1 MLEIT
6 FDIPTIK
13 QLYSELNRCFGFT
26 YDDIS
31 YELGQVYANKV
42 PHLTPEE
49 KELAKQCKSEDSW
62 GVNSVKFALLTQDNI
77 YIKVTDDFPNYLN
90 SIEKLCNNYN
100 IGELENGEIVSF
112 ILLFMAAIFN
122 RDLNYLLDDTE
133 YANVQDD
140 FNKYTYKVRPDML
153 KLYIGLYQKKRQIND
168 KLKISIQGNSPTEL
182 ENYECWFE
190 EMLKSYLN
198 QYLGVDNKDEAQ
210 SELDT
215 LYSDKQGRKTDNFYL
230 NYIFTSIYLFV
241 QENIIHSE
249 PNKVTIE
256 QCKFLHSYFITLNLI
271 KPEDKNNNLNN
282 LQSTIKSLISSS
294 INPLNKYKLSKQYK
308 ASPYNKDYKPY

>member
-1 MLEIT
+1 MLEA

-13 QLYSELNRCFGFT
+13 RLYPELNRCFGFT
-26 YDDIS
+26 YEDIS
-31 YELGQVYANKV
+31 YELGQVYPRKRSQ
-42 PHLTPEE
+42 LTAEE
-49 KELAKQCKSEDSW
+49 KELARQCKSEDGW
-62 GVNSVKFALLTQDNI
+62 GVDNAKFALLTQDNI
-77 YIKVTDDFPNYLN
+77 YIKVTDDFPNYQN
-90 SIEKLCNNYN
+90 SIKELCDDYR
-100 IGELENGEIVSF
+100 IAELKNGEAIKY

-133 YANVQDD
+133 YANAQDD
-140 FNKYTYKVRPDML
+140 FNRYTYKIRPDML
-153 KLYIGLYQKKRQIND
+153 KLYIGLCQKKRQISD

-198 QYLGVDNKDEAQ
+198 QYLGVDNKEEAQ
-210 SELDT
+210 TELDT
-215 LYSDKQGRKTDNFYL
+215 LYSDMQGRKTDNFYL

-256 QCKFLHSYFITLNLI
+256 QCKFSHSYFVSLNLI
-271 KPEDKNNNLNN
+271 KPEDKSNNLNN

-294 INPLNKYKLSKQYK
+294 MNPLNRYKLSKQYK
-308 ASPYNKDYKPY
+308 VSPYNKDYKPY

>member
-1 MLEIT
+1 MKAAT
-6 FDIPTIK
+6 FAIPTIK
-13 QLYSELNRCFGFT
+13 KIYPELNKCFGFT

-31 YELGQVYANKV
+31 YELGQIYANKV
-42 PHLTPEE
+42 FHLTPEE
-49 KELAKQCKSEDSW
+49 KELAKQCRSEDGW
-62 GVNSVKFALLTQDNI
+62 GVDDIKFALLTQDNI
-77 YIKVTDDFPNYLN
+77 YIRVTDNFPNYLD
-90 SIEKLCNNYN
+90 SIEELCDDYKTVELND
-100 IGELENGEIVSF
+100 GEAISY

-140 FNKYTYKVRPDML
+140 FNRYTYKIRPDML
-153 KLYIGLYQKKRQIND
+153 KLYIALYQKKRQINN

-182 ENYECWFE
+182 ENYERWLE
-190 EMLKSYLN
+190 LMLKNYLN
-198 QYLGVDNKDEAQ
+198 QYLGVDNKEEAQ
-210 SELDT
+210 TELDT
-215 LYSDKQGRKTDNFYL
+215 LYSEKQGRKTDNFYL

-256 QCKFLHSYFITLNLI
+256 QCKFLHSYFVSLNLI
-271 KPEDKNNNLNN
+271 RPEDKNNNLNN
-282 LQSTIKSLISSS
+282 LQSTIKSLIISR
-294 INPLNKYKLSKQYK
+294 INPLNSYTQNKQHK

>member
-31 YELGQVYANKV
+31 YELGQVY
-42 PHLTPEE
+42 PRRRSQLTAEE
-49 KELAKQCKSEDSW
+49 KELAKQCRSEDGW
-62 GVNSVKFALLTQDNI
+62 GIDDIKFALLTQDNI

-90 SIEKLCNNYN
+90 SIEELCNNYN
-100 IGELENGEIVSF
+100 MGELENGEIVSF

-122 RDLNYLLDDTE
+122 RDLNNLLDDTE
-133 YANVQDD
+133 YANAQDD
-140 FNKYTYKVRPDML
+140 FNRYTYKVRPDML
-153 KLYIGLYQKKRQIND
+153 KLYIGLCQKKRQIND

-190 EMLKSYLN
+190 EMLKNYLN
-198 QYLGVDNKDEAQ
+198 QYLGVDNKEEAQ
-210 SELDT
+210 TELDT

-256 QCKFLHSYFITLNLI
+256 QCKFLHSYFVSLNFI
-271 KPEDKNNNLNN
+271 KPDDKNNNLNN

-294 INPLNKYKLSKQYK
+294 INPLNRYKLSKQYK

>member
-1 MLEIT
+1 MLEVT

-13 QLYSELNRCFGFT
+13 LLYPELNRCFGFT

-31 YELGQVYANKV
+31 YELGQVYPRKRSQ
-42 PHLTPEE
+42 LTAEE
-49 KELAKQCKSEDSW
+49 KELAKQCRSEDGW
-62 GVNSVKFALLTQDNI
+62 GIDDVKFALLTQDNI
-77 YIKVTDDFPNYLN
+77 YIRVTDDFTDGLD
-90 SIEKLCNNYN
+90 SLKKLCNDYK
-100 IGELENGEIVSF
+100 IAESDSGEEVCYTLF
-112 ILLFMAAIFN
+112 FMAAIFN
-122 RDLNYLLDDTE
+122 RDHNYLLDNTE
-133 YANVQDD
+133 CANVQDD
-140 FNKYTYKVRPDML
+140 FNRYTYKIRPDML
-153 KLYIGLYQKKRQIND
+153 KLYIALCQKKRQIND

-182 ENYECWFE
+182 ENYERWFE

-198 QYLGVDNKDEAQ
+198 QYLGVDNKEEAQ
-210 SELDT
+210 TELDT

-256 QCKFLHSYFITLNLI
+256 QCKFLHSYFVSLNLI

-294 INPLNKYKLSKQYK
+294 INPLNRYKQSKQYK
-308 ASPYNKDYKPY
+308 VSPYNKDYKPY